1 MRVYIVDEFEF
12 QYVLH
17 VAVYR
22 TSAEAAKGKNN
33 LFIFCLTSL
42 ITFPGSEPPA

>member
-1 MRVYIVDEFEF
+1 MRVYIVDEFKL

-22 TSAEAAKGKNN
+22 MSAEAARGKNN
-33 LFIFCLTSL
+33 LYGILLTYIL
-42 ITFPGSEPPA
+42 QT